1 MENSMKKSFTLIELL
16 VVIAIIGVLA
26 ALVIPNLT
34 QARAKARDAKRT
46 EDLRALQNALEL
58 YYSDHNSYP
67 SGEIGSNSQD
77 GFCLER
83 SLNEDGSCPSEKP
96 DQFCNLI
103 KPYLARLPKDPQ
115 FRWSD
120 PSSPCYYYITD
131 DTGQAYKAAAKM
143 EKDSQRAEND
153 GGTNSQ
159 WFEISDTG
167 FKGLTTLSFNPP
179 GGLPGNWW
187 DANWT
192 YRKKITINHTKID
205 SDLTDFPVLVKLTS
219 ANFDFSKANADGF
232 DIRFTSDDGTTLL
245 KFERERHDQANSLA
259 EYWVKI
265 PAVSASAD
273 TIFYVYYRTED
284 TADGADPTN
293 VWDANY
299 KGVWHKKDI
308 TTSTIN
314 DSTVNANNGTK
325 KAANEP
331 IEADGKIGK
340 AQDYDGTDDYI
351 SLGSGSSL
359 NITGTAL
366 TLETWVNLDVI
377 EDEAIIC
384 KANSVGEAPYK
395 QYSLEI
401 SNSKLWFGADYDGT
415 FAANNDTTAITTG
428 WKYVVVT
435 YDGSN
440 VRFYIDGALST
451 SSSRTGN
458 IGSHSTWELLFSGVN
473 YSKTY
478 GIDGK
483 MDETRISS
491 ITRSAA
497 WIKASYNSGNDS
509 LLIYGSEEQ
518 N

>member
-1 MENSMKKSFTLIELL
+1 M
-16 VVIAIIGVLA
+16 
-26 ALVIPNLT
+26 
-34 QARAKARDAKRT
+34 
-46 EDLRALQNALEL
+46 
-58 YYSDHNSYP
+58 
-67 SGEIGSNSQD
+67 
-77 GFCLER
+77 
-83 SLNEDGSCPSEKP
+83 
-96 DQFCNLI
+96 
-103 KPYLARLPKDPQ
+103 
-115 FRWSD
+115 
-120 PSSPCYYYITD
+120 
-131 DTGQAYKAAAKM
+131 
-143 EKDSQRAEND
+143 
-153 GGTNSQ
+153 
-159 WFEISDTG
+159 
-167 FKGLTTLSFNPP
+167 
-179 GGLPGNWW
+179 
-187 DANWT
+187 ANWLEGYT
-192 YRKKITINHTKID
+192 TRKEITIDETKVD
-205 SDLTDFPVLVKLTS
+205 ADQSDFPVLVKLS
-219 ANFDFSKANADGF
+219 AANFDFADANANGNDL
-232 DIRFTSDDGTTLL
+232 RFCSSDGTTLL
-245 KFERERHDQANSLA
+245 SYERERHDQANSLA
-259 EYWVKI
+259 EYWVKV
-265 PAVSASAD
+265 PAVSGTVD
-273 TIFYVYYRTED
+273 TIFYIYFRTED

-325 KAANEP
+325 RAANEP

-351 SLGSGSSL
+351 SFGSGSSL

-395 QYSLEI
+395 QYTLEM
-401 SNSKLWFGADYDGT
+401 SNSKLKFGADYDGT
-415 FAANNDTTAITTG
+415 FAANNDTTVITTG

>member
-1 MENSMKKSFTLIELL
+1 MKKKFSKSKSIIVSF
-16 VVIAIIGVLA
+16 IIFS
-26 ALVIPNLT
+26 LVIGFFYFPPPVGGPNLDIAYAAT
-34 QARAKARDAKRT
+34 W
-46 EDLRALQNALEL
+46 L
-58 YYSDHNSYP
+58 
-67 SGEIGSNSQD
+67 SG
-77 GFCLER
+77 
-83 SLNEDGSCPSEKP
+83 
-96 DQFCNLI
+96 
-103 KPYLARLPKDPQ
+103 
-115 FRWSD
+115 WS
-120 PSSPCYYYITD
+120 
-131 DTGQAYKAAAKM
+131 
-143 EKDSQRAEND
+143 
-153 GGTNSQ
+153 
-159 WFEISDTG
+159 
-167 FKGLTTLSFNPP
+167 
-179 GGLPGNWW
+179 
-187 DANWT
+187 
-192 YRKKITINHTKID
+192 YRKLITIDHTKID
-205 SDLTDFPVLVKLTS
+205 ETLTDFPVLVKLTS
-219 ANFDFSKANADGF
+219 SNFDFSKALSTGY
-232 DIRFTSDDGTTLL
+232 DIRFTSDNGTTLL
-245 KFERERHDQANSLA
+245 KYERERHDQANSLA
-259 EYWVKI
+259 EYWVKVPSI
-265 PAVSASAD
+265 SNTSP
-273 TIFYVYYRTED
+273 TNFYLYYGKSD
-284 TADGADPTN
+284 AADGADPTN

-331 IEADGKIGK
+331 IEVDGKIDK

-359 NITGTAL
+359 NITGTAF

-377 EDEAIIC
+377 EDGAIIC

-395 QYSLEI
+395 QYTLEM
-401 SNSKLWFGADYDGT
+401 SNSKLKFGADYDGT
-415 FAANNDTTAITTG
+415 FAGNYDTTVITTG

>member
-1 MENSMKKSFTLIELL
+1 MKKKFSKSKSIIVSF
-16 VVIAIIGVLA
+16 IIFS
-26 ALVIPNLT
+26 LVIGFFYFPPPVGGPNLDIAYAAT
-34 QARAKARDAKRT
+34 W
-46 EDLRALQNALEL
+46 L
-58 YYSDHNSYP
+58 
-67 SGEIGSNSQD
+67 SG
-77 GFCLER
+77 
-83 SLNEDGSCPSEKP
+83 
-96 DQFCNLI
+96 
-103 KPYLARLPKDPQ
+103 
-115 FRWSD
+115 WS
-120 PSSPCYYYITD
+120 
-131 DTGQAYKAAAKM
+131 
-143 EKDSQRAEND
+143 
-153 GGTNSQ
+153 
-159 WFEISDTG
+159 
-167 FKGLTTLSFNPP
+167 
-179 GGLPGNWW
+179 
-187 DANWT
+187 
-192 YRKKITINHTKID
+192 YRKLITIDHTKID
-205 SDLTDFPVLVKLTS
+205 ETLTDFPVLVKLTS
-219 ANFDFSKANADGF
+219 SNFDFSKALSTGY
-232 DIRFTSDDGTTLL
+232 DIRFTSDNGTTLL
-245 KFERERHDQANSLA
+245 KYERERHDQANSLA
-259 EYWVKI
+259 EYWVKVPSI
-265 PAVSASAD
+265 SNTSP
-273 TIFYVYYRTED
+273 TNFYLYYGKSD
-284 TADGADPTN
+284 AADGADPTN

-325 KAANEP
+325 RAANEP

-366 TLETWVNLDVI
+366 TLETWFNLDVI
-377 EDEAIIC
+377 ESGAIIC

-395 QYSLEI
+395 QYTLEI
-401 SNSKLWFGADYDGT
+401 SNSKLLFGADYNGT
-415 FAANNDTTAITTG
+415 FAVNNDTTVITTG

-440 VRFYIDGALST
+440 VRFYIDSALST
-451 SSSRTGN
+451 SPSRTGN

-491 ITRSAA
+491 ITRSVA